1 MIFGDRGDDWID
13 GTESGQDATED
24 AAVDQQDFLS
34 GGEGN
39 DTLLAGASD
48 VVTPG
53 LGQDAVILV
62 SENAGKP
69 RPILSGL
76 TASLI
81 RF

>member
-1 MIFGDRGDDWID
+1 M
-13 GTESGQDATED
+13 
-24 AAVDQQDFLS
+24 DQQDFLN
-34 GGEGN
+34 GGEDN

-53 LGQDAVILV
+53 LGQDTVILD